1 MSDCLI
7 VSILGNHYLVHK
19 EGISFVPEVTETIA
33 VDSDSDPD
41 SDNSAS
47 DSEDGAVDII
57 HGATNCNAPRNV
69 ASHCNDS
76 SVGLCIIV

>member
-1 MSDCLI
+1 M
-7 VSILGNHYLVHK
+7 
-19 EGISFVPEVTETIA
+19 
-33 VDSDSDPD
+33 DSDSDPD

-57 HGATNCNAPRNV
+57 YGATNCQHYNAPRNV